1 MNISS
6 VINNLRENI
15 ARAIAPGPSG
25 SRFDI
30 FRPNNGVASRMGL
43 LDRQGNSMEMLRAFR
58 SLVFAC
64 VNVRAKEVANAGR
77 LGKFRVVAE
86 TEPDAYKDIPLDH
99 PLCQLMRKPNPYFT
113 RWYLWYLTITHLDL
127 TGNSYWWIAKDKLD
141 IPRELWPI
149 PPQFVK
155 IVPGDPRIN
164 EGIIRSYIITWGAG
178 QTVEVA
184 AKDIIHL
191 RHPDPLNPYYY
202 GSSLVMRAATEV
214 DIDDFIGKHQREF
227 FKNDAVPA
235 AVVEFPTILH
245 KEVRRAFEDQWIE
258 KFNMKPG
265 RVGYL
270 EGGAKISTLISQK
283 ELDYLQS
290 RGINHKIIQAVFGV
304 PDSKLM
310 SGEAVLARATAE
322 TLDYNFHKETIDP
335 LLTMIDEQLTNDLA
349 REKFDPSLVIKH
361 DSTVPRDLRLQ
372 AELDEKELAMGKV
385 SINEVRER
393 DGYKPLHGGEEPL
406 IHAGLKPLSQLTTT

>member
-1 MNISS
+1 MNFTST
-6 VINNLRENI
+6 INTIRENI
-15 ARAIAPGPSG
+15 AKAIAPAG
-25 SRFDI
+25 SRFEI
-30 FRPNNGVASRMGL
+30 FRPNYGTSSRAGL
-43 LDRQGNSMEMLRAFR
+43 LDRQGNSTEMLRAFK

-77 LGKFRVVAE
+77 LGKFRVVQE
-86 TEPDAYKDIPLDH
+86 VEPDTYRDIALTH
-99 PLCQLMRKPNPYFT
+99 PLCRLMRKPNPYFT

-127 TGNSYWWIAKDKLD
+127 TGNSYWWVAKDKLGV
-141 IPRELWPI
+141 PRELWPI
-149 PPQFVK
+149 PPHLVK
-155 IVPGDPRIN
+155 IVPGDPRKG
-164 EGIIRSYIITWGAG
+164 EGIILSYIINWGAG
-178 QTVEVA
+178 QSVEIA
-184 AKDIIHL
+184 AGDIIHL
-191 RHPDPLNPYYY
+191 RHPDPMNPYYY

-214 DIDDFIGKHQREF
+214 DIDDFIGRHQREF
-227 FKNDAVPA
+227 FKNDAMPA
-235 AVVEFPTILH
+235 AVVEFPTIMH
-245 KEVRRAFEDQWIE
+245 KDVRRAFEVQWQE

-270 EGGAKISTLISQK
+270 EGGAKITTLITQK

-349 REKFDPSLVIKH
+349 HEKFDPSLVIKH

-393 DGYKPLHGGEEPL
+393 DGYKPLKGGEEPL
-406 IHAGLKPLSQLTTT
+406 VQSGLKPLSQVTTP